1 MKKGISAPTILVTIG
16 LTVIVVLIMTIFTGQ
31 QIGKTEQNFFVKLIN
46 KFFPSKIES
55 IVIPGTTVG
64 AGCPV
69 VTIEGVDMLAQATID
84 CWKQGKKFSD
94 NVQCCY
100 AIDPKNLKTT
110 ITDSNLREVLTKRGV
125 EVAGKIAW
133 KITPL
138 SSSTPVFTVCY
149 DYNLFADEVY
159 LTFYPKGDCS

>member
-1 MKKGISAPTILVTIG
+1 MKKGIAPADILLTIG
-16 LTVIVVLIMTIFTGQ
+16 ITVIVVLIMTLFTGQ
-31 QIGKTEQNFFVKLIN
+31 KIEETEQNFFVKLVN

-55 IVIPGTTVG
+55 IVIPGTTAG

-69 VTIEGVDMLAQATID
+69 VTIDNVEMLAQSTID
-84 CWKQGKKFSD
+84 CWKQGKKFND
-94 NVQCCY
+94 NIQCCY

-125 EVAGKIAW
+125 EVASKIAW

-138 SSSTPVFTVCY
+138 SSGTPVFTVCF
-149 DYNLFADEVY
+149 DYSLPDKVY